1 MSRNLAAA
9 LIVVALCCAQE
20 SSRQLI
26 AQISD
31 QSTATQDVSLP
42 RSDTTAQREF
52 RFLST
57 NKISTMEKELND
69 FASQRFRL
77 ERVSRSLLDD
87 QLAALV
93 ARDPAVTSNLL
104 YEYRLVATRR
114 SRTME
119 KEITEAA
126 GQGFEIKA
134 LTPMFRPGI
143 SLVVGDEMTVVLERP
158 AGETGRRYEYKL
170 LSTKREKTMQKDL
183 DDAVAA
189 GYVPI
194 EMVRGQGKGAA
205 TLLLGPE
212 FVHAIILGRHVGSPT
227 GDAGT
232 REYKFLA
239 TAKVGT
245 MEREMNQA
253 AKEGYRFYLS
263 APDLLMLM
271 SRKRGATGAAGYQYK
286 LLATQKTGTMQKEL
300 KEQIGLGYKYVATM
314 GGLGGLT
321 TVLERDAT
329 LDPKASPQDLKLL
342 ATSREN
348 TTQKEITEALA
359 VGYKILDL
367 TTIGEFIIVL
377 DRRVESRPAK

>member
-1 MSRNLAAA
+1 MSRNLAAS

-20 SSRQLI
+20 SSRQLF

-31 QSTATQDVSLP
+31 QSAATQDVSPP
-42 RSDTTAQREF
+42 RSDSMAQREF

-69 FASQRFRL
+69 FAAQRFRL

-87 QLAALV
+87 QLATLV
-93 ARDPAVTSNLL
+93 ARDPAVTNNLR

-126 GQGFEIKA
+126 GQGFEIRA
-134 LTPMFRPGI
+134 LTPMFRPGVSI
-143 SLVVGDEMTVVLERP
+143 LVGDEMTVVLERP
-158 AGETGRRYEYKL
+158 AGETARRYEYKL
-170 LSTKREKTMQKDL
+170 LSTKRENTMQKDL
-183 DDAVAA
+183 DDAVTA
-189 GYVPI
+189 GYVPL
-194 EMVRGQGKGAA
+194 EMLRGQSTGVA

-212 FVHAIILGRHVGSPT
+212 FVYAIILGRHVGSPPV
-227 GDAGT
+227 DAGA

-239 TAKVGT
+239 TSKVGT

-263 APDLLMLM
+263 APDLLILM
-271 SRKRGATGAAGYQYK
+271 FRKRGANGAAPYQYK

-300 KEQIGLGYKYVATM
+300 TEQIGLGYKYLATTS
-314 GGLGGLT
+314 GLGELT
-321 TVLERDAT
+321 TILERDPT
-329 LDPKASPQDLKLL
+329 LDPKSSRRDLKLL
-342 ATSREN
+342 ATSREK

-359 VGYKILDL
+359 AGYEILDL

-377 DRRVESRPAK
+377 DRKVESRPAK